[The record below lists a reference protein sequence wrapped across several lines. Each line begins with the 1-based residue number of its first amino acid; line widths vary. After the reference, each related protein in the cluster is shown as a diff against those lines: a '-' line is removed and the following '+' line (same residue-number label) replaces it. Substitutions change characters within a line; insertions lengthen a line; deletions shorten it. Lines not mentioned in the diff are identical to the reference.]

1 MVRYKR
7 GDNIG
12 QLLILELN
20 DNETKL
26 FNEIMEVVGRYPDF
40 KRYQLRTEPILQ
52 LPGLEI
58 YPDRRKIYRD
68 CREIRLTAKKFAI
81 LCYLAANQGRVMI
94 YGQIYEQVWGD

>member
-40 KRYQLRTEPILQ
+40 KRY
-52 LPGLEI
+52 
-58 YPDRRKIYRD
+58 
-68 CREIRLTAKKFAI
+68 
-81 LCYLAANQGRVMI
+81 
-94 YGQIYEQVWGD
+94 

>member
-40 KRYQLRTEPILQ
+40 KRYQLRTEPI
-52 LPGLEI
+52 
-58 YPDRRKIYRD
+58 
-68 CREIRLTAKKFAI
+68 
-81 LCYLAANQGRVMI
+81 
-94 YGQIYEQVWGD
+94 